1 MDRNDVVIITDK
13 FVFYANEYNASKYL
27 KKHKDF
33 EQSIIKTIPLTRYS
47 HKWFF
52 DISIMMFGYHY
63 KTDVTDTNKA
73 HIVIP
78 KYYIADRKKVP
89 ISKIES
95 VIDTLANLNENEQR
109 RFTAIF
115 YAIDGMNTVERR
127 TDFGVKECGEPR
139 TCDDI
144 CKICSN
150 FSKYRKQVEKQLI
163 GFFKKKYNERKK
175 A

>member
-1 MDRNDVVIITDK
+1 MDRNDVVIITDR

-27 KKHKDF
+27 KKHKNF
-33 EQSIIKTIPLTRYS
+33 EQSIIKTIPLTKYS

-52 DISIMMFGYHY
+52 DISIMMFDYHY
-63 KTDVTDTNKA
+63 KTDVIDTNKA

-109 RFTAIF
+109 RFTVIF
-115 YAIDGMNTVERR
+115 YAIHGMNTVERR
-127 TDFGVKECGEPR
+127 TDFGVKECDEPR

-150 FSKYRKQVEKQLI
+150 FSKYRKQVEKQLVS
-163 GFFKKKYNERKK
+163 FFKKKYNERKK